1 MNKEILLVFP
11 PTTEARLFPYL
22 SLPMITAYLRKHGA
36 NIYPFDLN
44 IRLCHLLF
52 TKSALTHYL
61 DRIMAGGHSDLKHHY
76 RLEMGQYLLAHQEE
90 LYQQVFRKKQA
101 SEESVQ
107 RAVRF
112 VRQGIELLLEGSI
125 LKREVTSLDQM
136 IRLVEHFELEATDD
150 FPSQILY
157 QILIELLNK
166 RKPSI
171 FAVSIAYYSQI
182 LPSLL
187 LAKWVKQRFPD
198 LLIVFGGQQMMLRY
212 TDLIQHLMIKH
223 WVDAVGIGAGE
234 ETMLKLWQYQQGLVH
249 KEEIPDLLWTQN
261 PLSDDTVKRSTLH
274 LKNVPPPDFSDL
286 PIHHYLNEEVHLS
299 LITCVGCYW
308 GRCIFCS
315 YGNRSYKQKS
325 YQQKTAS
332 QIAKECKFLVETY
345 GIHRINFVDENTNLR
360 LVLHAMRILNDQGIH
375 IQFST
380 RNRLEDILL
389 DLDFCMELK
398 RRGCVLMSVGY
409 ETNSQRLLDRLDKGV
424 KASNYQQIIDNLHQV
439 KIPLR
444 LSIMGGILDETEE
457 EFQESLQFLLRNAD
471 KIGIDVMQML
481 VAEPT
486 TYLAENPERYGIQI
500 VSTTQLRGNR
510 LLNYGMGR
518 MGYDFHYPDGNTFL
532 SRLEQFLSIFRHVQ
546 PQKND
551 ELPPDARREQNHEQ
565 DRDRMEE
572 IQLYP
577 WVKVIQASVGE
588 GKEER
593 RFIVDMLWQRFFH
606 FPEEVI
612 KQEGA
617 ILRVRSPHLSE
628 GSHLLKSFLHR
639 GIGTRTK
646 NQVGEDE

>member
-1 MNKEILLVFP
+1 MNSEILLVFP

-36 NIYPFDLN
+36 NIDPFDLN
-44 IRLCHLLF
+44 IRLCHQLF
-52 TKSALTHYL
+52 TKAALTQYL
-61 DRIMAGGHSDLKHHY
+61 KRLQTEIYTDLKHRY
-76 RLEMGQYLLAHQEE
+76 RLEMVQYLLAHQEE

-101 SEESVQ
+101 SEERMQ

-125 LKREVTSLDQM
+125 LKKEVTSLDQM
-136 IRLVEHFELEATDD
+136 IRLVEYFELEETND
-150 FPSQILY
+150 FPAQIQY
-157 QILIELLNK
+157 QMLLELLNK

-171 FAVSIAYYSQI
+171 FAVSIAYYSQL

-187 LAKWVKQRFPD
+187 LAKWVKQHSPD
-198 LLIVFGGQQMMLRY
+198 LLVVFGGQQMMLRHP
-212 TDLIQHLMIKH
+212 DLMKH
-223 WVDAVGIGAGE
+223 RAVKDWVDAIGIGAGE
-234 ETMLKLWQYQQGLVH
+234 ETMLKLWQYQQGLVRQ
-249 KEEIPDLLWTQN
+249 EEIPDLLWTQK
-261 PLSDDTVKRSTLH
+261 PLSQDLVKRSALH
-274 LKNVPPPDFSDL
+274 IKNVPPPDFSDL

-332 QIAKECKFLVETY
+332 QIARECKFLVETY

-360 LVLHAMRILNDQGIH
+360 LVLHAMRILNDQGIQ

-398 RRGCVLMSVGY
+398 KRGCVLMSVGY

-444 LSIMGGILDETEE
+444 LSLMGGILDETEE

-486 TYLAENPERYGIQI
+486 TYLAENPERYGIRI
-500 VSTTQLRGNR
+500 VSNTKLRGNR

-518 MGYDFHYPDGNTFL
+518 MGYDFHYPDGDTFL
-532 SRLEQFLSIFRHVQ
+532 ARLEQFLSIFRHVQ

-551 ELPPDARREQNHEQ
+551 ELPPDARWEKENEQELS
-565 DRDRMEE
+565 RIEE

-588 GKEER
+588 RKEER

-606 FPEEVI
+606 FPEKVI
-612 KQEGA
+612 KQEGNL
-617 ILRVRSPHLSE
+617 LRVRSSHLSE
-628 GSHLLKSFLHR
+628 GSYLLKSFLHR
-639 GIGTRTK
+639 GIGTRT
-646 NQVGEDE
+646 